1 MKESVLPLL
10 TYVTVVK
17 SQAGNILLDSS
28 GSVKLGDF
36 GTSAYMFG
44 QGGGERVRKTFTGT
58 PCW

>member
-1 MKESVLPLL
+1 MNTLL
-10 TYVTVVK
+10 LNIWLSLN
-17 SQAGNILLDSS
+17 SQAGNILIGSS